1 MRVLVWAQKVT
12 LTCVS
17 CVSCVLGGLERSP
30 RWALAQGER
39 PIPTRRLPSWVGA
52 KGFLPLKAGGR
63 CCIMVRGAALECQD
77 DLEELACALHMHELH
92 PWQGVIR
99 ESSFAYERA
108 NVMVAWAA
116 HMCTHEDAWRLLG
129 RIDVMLREDP
139 AWAAQPC
146 PACGMPQSLH
156 TTYQAYLNRYAGSME
171 AFHGPHLDVDSEPEG
186 TTSVFVALPHSRLQ
200 GGGACRVQHEV
211 GELRWRVKGDGRV
224 PRDWSRVS
232 IDVGLYSPFD
242 ACWVDGRVRYHG
254 VSKITAGTRYVF
266 VIGRRCPVP
275 ERVA

>member
-1 MRVLVWAQKVT
+1 
-12 LTCVS
+12 
-17 CVSCVLGGLERSP
+17 
-30 RWALAQGER
+30 
-39 PIPTRRLPSWVGA
+39 
-52 KGFLPLKAGGR
+52 
-63 CCIMVRGAALECQD
+63 MVRGAALECQD
-77 DLEELACALHMHELH
+77 DLKELACALHMHELH
-92 PWQGVIR
+92 PWQGLIR

-156 TTYQAYLNRYAGSME
+156 TTYQAYLNRYAGSMG

>member
-17 CVSCVLGGLERSP
+17 CVSCVLGGLRSP
-30 RWALAQGER
+30 RALAQGEQ
-39 PIPTRRLPSWVGA
+39 PKPTPKRLLSSVGA
-52 KGFLPLKAGGR
+52 KGFLPLKAEGR

-77 DLEELACALHMHELH
+77 DLKELACALHMHELH
-92 PWQGVIR
+92 PWQGIIR

-171 AFHGPHLDVDSEPEG
+171 AFHGPHLDVDSEPDG